1 MERTVLFVLVQPL
14 GASLHEEFVLAEA
27 GIDESIDKTGSQI
40 LPGRVDLS
48 AAERRP
54 HVLQVRFVYVLW
66 YFGFH
71 DVKLLRV
78 QLFRTDPSIEIEKIT
93 SLARLRK

>member
-1 MERTVLFVLVQPL
+1 MEHTVLFVLVQPL

-27 GIDESIDKTGSQI
+27 SIDESIDETGSQI

-54 HVLQVRFVYVLW
+54 HVLQVRFVYVLGH
-66 YFGFH
+66 FGFH
-71 DVKLLRV
+71 DVKLLR
-78 QLFRTDPSIEIEKIT
+78 F
-93 SLARLRK
+93 